1 MADGWWL
8 IADQS
13 DHILEMVN
21 NCFHY
26 LDTHDATRDS
36 WRYKKDTDYTYRTH
50 RVNDGLETLLS
61 LVNPSDVMKRGG
73 RERNHLSANTPIMKV
88 HEETKLFLEIVIA
101 ATTHSFIHPLG
112 TGQSGNSFLAQIA
125 MQYRNVCICITPPFE
140 RPGRVHERLSAL
152 LLALVWTTSMQF
164 VGRTWTVDRWQ
175 VTCDRARDE
184 NHFLMLRNWN
194 VETNQESINLFLS
207 WNQY

>member
-1 MADGWWL
+1 MADGWLL
-8 IADQS
+8 INLTTFSRWRIIVFITLTLMMQLVTHDDTKKTLTTRTVLTESMTDWRPCCHLSIHQMSWNEEAGSETIYLQTLLLWKS
-13 DHILEMVN
+13 MRRL
-21 NCFHY
+21 NCFWK
-26 LDTHDATRDS
+26 S
-36 WRYKKDTDYTYRTH
+36 
-50 RVNDGLETLLS
+50 S
-61 LVNPSDVMKRGG
+61 LPLR
-73 RERNHLSANTPIMKV
+73 LI
-88 HEETKLFLEIVIA
+88 
-101 ATTHSFIHPLG
+101 HSFIRWERE
-112 TGQSGNSFLAQIA
+112 QSGNSFLAQIA

-164 VGRTWTVDRWQ
+164 VGRTWTGDRWQ